1 MRADS
6 TWPNRIIR
14 APGGLR
20 AAVPSPPRSRPGL
33 SSWPKYPR
41 GGGGQTAPRD
51 CGRGNRPQGSHFCNS
66 VQIAVWYSSAL
77 PVQVVT
83 NLPLSLNSA
92 GVTIS
97 GAVFMSSGMKAS
109 DPAMPFA

>member
-6 TWPNRIIR
+6 TWLHPHHPR
-14 APGGLR
+14 ALR
-20 AAVPSPPRSRPGL
+20 LARSRAFPTL
-33 SSWPKYPR
+33 WPARSFILAEISS